1 MKPDYI
7 FWVALAAYALHILEE
22 YNYDWKTWAQKILKL
37 DVDWNTF
44 YITNAIMLFVGIAC
58 AEVNWTHP
66 TFSLIFPALMVINAL
81 FFHIL
86 PYIRSKRK
94 FSPGLITAIFL
105 FLPIGLASFN
115 DALNLGVSTKS
126 MILAALCGAF
136 LTAYPF
142 FLIKTKNLDFFKP

>member
-58 AEVNWTHP
+58 AEIGW
-66 TFSLIFPALMVINAL
+66 ALSRKSDTAFGEQPFL
-81 FFHIL
+81 
-86 PYIRSKRK
+86 RQSKGCAVLLSHLSVSSNVCCMRQRAQD
-94 FSPGLITAIFL
+94 GITQ
-105 FLPIGLASFN
+105 
-115 DALNLGVSTKS
+115 D
-126 MILAALCGAF
+126 
-136 LTAYPF
+136 
-142 FLIKTKNLDFFKP
+142 

>member
-7 FWVALAAYALHILEE
+7 FWVALAAYAFHILEE

-44 YITNAIMLFVGIAC
+44 YVTNIIVLFFGISC
-58 AEVNWTHP
+58 AEVGWSHP
-66 TFSLIFPALMVINAL
+66 TYSLMFPALMVINAL

-94 FSPGLITAIFL
+94 FSPGLFTAIFL
-105 FLPIGLASFN
+105 FIPIGIRSFST
-115 DALNLGVSTKS
+115 AAELGVSTKS
-126 MILAALCGAF
+126 LVIAGFCGALVMVF
-136 LTAYPF
+136 PV
-142 FLIKTKNLDFFKP
+142 FLIKTKDLDYFKP

>member
-142 FLIKTKNLDFFKP
+142 FLI

>member
-22 YNYDWKTWAQKILKL
+22 YSYDWKTWAQKILKL
-37 DVDWNTF
+37 EVDWNTF
-44 YITNAIMLFVGIAC
+44 YITNVIMLFVGIAC
-58 AEVNWTHP
+58 AEVGWAHP

-105 FLPIGLASFN
+105 FLPIGLACFN
-115 DALNLGVSTKS
+115 DAINLGIFTKS
-126 MILAALCGAF
+126 IVIAALCGAF
-136 LTAYPF
+136 LVAYPI

>member
-22 YNYDWKTWAQKILKL
+22 YSYDWKTWAQKILKL

-44 YITNAIMLFVGIAC
+44 YVTNIIMLFVGLAC
-58 AEVNWTHP
+58 AEIGWAHP

-105 FLPIGLASFN
+105 FLPIGLACFN
-115 DALNLGVSTKS
+115 DALNLGVLPKS
-126 MILAALCGAF
+126 IVIAALCGAF
-136 LTAYPF
+136 LMAYPI
-142 FLIKTKNLDFFKP
+142 FLLKTKNLDFFKP